1 MPNNL
6 PSDEA
11 LWKKRFRAKRIFW
24 TELARSAP
32 TRGLL
37 AANKTGVCQLFAW
50 NVPTGE
56 LKQLTDLPGGT
67 LYGTISPDGRHV
79 YYLNDKQGNE
89 TGHLVAVPFEGG
101 QAIDLTPDMPPYSS
115 NFWSASQTGMVG
127 LTAANSEGFHLY
139 CIDQAANDLPGA
151 RRLIHRTKKLALGPY
166 LSHGGEI
173 ALIASTERADK
184 PEFSLVAFDAATSG
198 RIREAWDGSG
208 TSVEPFAFSPLSGDF
223 RVLATTN
230 RTGVRRPLIWNPRT
244 NERVDLA
251 LVELDGEVLPCDWSP
266 DGERVLLCQFNR
278 ALQQLYVYE
287 LATQTL
293 KDLRHPS
300 GTFGAF
306 STGGAYFAPLG
317 NIFAD
322 WEDST
327 HPGQLIELDGDSGQ
341 MKRTVLAADTVPPGH
356 PWKSVTFASSDGQ
369 LIQGWL
375 GLPDAEGPFPTIL
388 HAHGGPASVMTEI
401 FHPESQAWLDEGFAF
416 LTVNYRGS
424 TTFGKKFQEEIWGN
438 LGRWEIEDIVAARDW
453 LIERG
458 IAKQEQILV
467 TGWSYGGYL
476 TLQALGKRP
485 DLWAGG
491 MAGVAVADWKLM
503 YEDEAETLRGYQWS
517 MFGGGPAD
525 RPEQYAASSPITYAE
540 KVAAPVLIIQ
550 GRNDTRCPARQME
563 VYEEKMKS
571 LGKPIEVHWF
581 ETGHMT
587 NVTAGDEGI
596 RNQETK
602 LRFAKR
608 ILGL

>member
-6 PSDEA
+6 LSDEA
-11 LWKKRFRAKRIFW
+11 LWKRRFRAKRIFW
-24 TELARSAP
+24 TELARSEP
-32 TRGLL
+32 TRGLV
-37 AANKTGVCQLFAW
+37 AANKTGVCQLFGW
-50 NVPTGE
+50 NVRTGE
-56 LKQLTDLPGGT
+56 LKQLTDFPGGT

-79 YYLNDKQGNE
+79 YYLDDKQGNE

-101 QAIDLTPDMPPYSS
+101 HTLDLTPDTPPYSS
-115 NFWSASQTGMVG
+115 NFWRANQAGMVG
-127 LTAANSEGFHLY
+127 LTAANSEGFHLF
-139 CIDQAANDLPGA
+139 CIDKAVNDLPGTL
-151 RRLIHRTKKLALGPY
+151 RLIYRTKKLAYGPH

-173 ALIASTERADK
+173 ALIALTERADK
-184 PEFSLVAFDAATSG
+184 PEFSLVAFDAATG
-198 RIREAWDGSG
+198 VRIREAWDGPG
-208 TSVEPFAFSPLSGDF
+208 TSVEPFTFSPLSGDL

-251 LVELDGEVLPCDWSP
+251 LVELDGEVLPCDWSL
-266 DGERVLLCQFNR
+266 DGERLLLCQFKR
-278 ALQQLYVYE
+278 AVQQLYMYE

-293 KDLRHPS
+293 KQLRHPS
-300 GTFGAF
+300 GTFGSF

-317 NIFAD
+317 KIFAD
-322 WEDST
+322 WEDSN
-327 HPGQLIELDGDSGQ
+327 HPGQLIELDSESGQ
-341 MKRTVLAADTVPPGH
+341 LKRTVLAADTIPPGH
-356 PWKSVTFASSDGQ
+356 PWKSVTLTSSNGQ

-375 GLPDAEGPFPTIL
+375 GLPVGEGPFPAIL
-388 HAHGGPASVMTEI
+388 HVHGGPESVMTEI

-416 LTVNYRGS
+416 LTINYRGS

-438 LGRWEIEDIVAARDW
+438 PGRWEIEDIVAARGW

-458 IAKQEQILV
+458 IAKPEQILV

-476 TLQALGKRP
+476 TLLALGRRP
-485 DLWAGG
+485 ELWAGG
-491 MAGVAVADWKLM
+491 MAGVAIADWKLL
-503 YEDEAETLRGYQWS
+503 YEDEAETLRGYQLS
-517 MFGGGPAD
+517 LFGGAPVD

-540 KVAAPVLIIQ
+540 KVTAPVLIIQ
-550 GRNDTRCPARQME
+550 GRNDTRCPSRQME
-563 VYEEKMKS
+563 AYEEKMRL

-587 NVTAGDEGI
+587 NVAAGDEGI